1 MQYTHTYGSMYVF
14 FVCVCVHA
22 RTHIHTRAHT
32 HTMRGHRYSGRNN
45 DAQWSAAELKYFV
58 TRVAEVILGFA
69 RQNATLERA
78 QEALCESLRG
88 AEGRD
93 GEWVLLDK
101 TE

>member
-1 MQYTHTYGSMYVF
+1 M
-14 FVCVCVHA
+14 CVCVHA
-22 RTHIHTRAHT
+22 RTHSHT

-69 RQNATLERA
+69 RQNATLDLA
-78 QEALCESLRG
+78 QEALGESLRG

>member
-1 MQYTHTYGSMYVF
+1 MCTQT
-14 FVCVCVHA
+14 
-22 RTHIHTRAHT
+22 HT
-32 HTMRGHRYSGRNN
+32 HTHTHTLRGHRYSGRNN
-45 DAQWSAAELKYFV
+45 DAQWSAGELKYFV
-58 TRVAEVILGFA
+58 TRVAEVVLGFA

-78 QEALCESLRG
+78 QETLGESLRG

>member
-1 MQYTHTYGSMYVF
+1 MYVF
-14 FVCVCVHA
+14 LFGCVCVCVYTHA
-22 RTHIHTRAHT
+22 HTYTLAHT
-32 HTMRGHRYSGRNN
+32 HTTRGHRYSGRNN

-78 QEALCESLRG
+78 QEALGESLRG

-93 GEWVLLDK
+93 GEWVLLD
-101 TE
+101 